1 MTHRNWDIDCK
12 VYIGGL
18 RDDANRYDIEDVFR
32 KIGKVKDVWVARK
45 PPGFA
50 FVEMEDPR
58 DAQDAVRELDGTRM
72 CGARVKV
79 EMSNG
84 GKGDGGRGGGRD
96 RRGGGGG
103 RDDRRNGGGRDDRRG
118 GGRRERTRSR
128 SRDRRRRS
136 PSYRNMS
143 RGREESGDD
152 RRGRGRDRSESGGG
166 RASKGGDEGSKSR
179 SRS

>member
-18 RDDANRYDIEDVFR
+18 RDDANRYDIEDTFR

-84 GKGDGGRGGGRD
+84 GKSSGRD
-96 RRGGGGG
+96 RRGGG
-103 RDDRRNGGGRDDRRG
+103 DRRFGDDRRG
-118 GGRRERTRSR
+118 GRRDRSR
-128 SRDRRRRS
+128 SRSRSRNRRRRS
-136 PSYRNMS
+136 PSYRSMS
-143 RGREESGDD
+143 RGREGSDD
-152 RRGRGRDRSESGGG
+152 KRGGRGRNRSESGG
-166 RASKGGDEGSKSR
+166 RDDRSRSREASRDGGGSKSR

>member
-96 RRGGGGG
+96 RRGGG

-136 PSYRNMS
+136 PSYRSMS

-166 RASKGGDEGSKSR
+166 RASRGDEGSKSR